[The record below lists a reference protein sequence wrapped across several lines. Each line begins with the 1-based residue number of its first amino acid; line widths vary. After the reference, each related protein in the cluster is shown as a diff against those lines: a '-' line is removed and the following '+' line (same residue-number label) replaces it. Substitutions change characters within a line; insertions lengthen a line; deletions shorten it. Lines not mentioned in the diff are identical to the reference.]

1 MINIS
6 ELLSAYH
13 RLKPDPQV
21 PAQRV
26 CFGTSGHRGSSLA
39 RSFNE
44 DHLLVITQA
53 VADWRREQG
62 ITGPMFVGRDTHVLS
77 SPALDTVVEV
87 LVANGVEVRLEA
99 CGGYTPT
106 PLVSFAILDHN
117 QGAPYLD
124 SGQAGLADGLIIT
137 PSHNPPEDGGIKYN
151 GPDGGPAGTDVTAWI
166 ERRANEL
173 LAGRHGSVQRMSLPL
188 AKKQAISWDF
198 VTPYVEALEQVVD
211 LSAIRSANLKLAV
224 DPMGGAALRV
234 WDAIAERHDL
244 GIDVVNRNL
253 GGDFSFMPPDHDGK
267 IRMDCS
273 SPHAMGNILA
283 MTTSYDLAF
292 GNDPDAD
299 RHGIA
304 DTQGLMNPNRF
315 LAVCV
320 NYLLSHRPS
329 WPRSL
334 KVGKTLVSSGLID
347 RMAGDH
353 GHEVYEVPVGFKWF
367 VEGLAS
373 GELAFAGEE
382 SAGAS
387 FLTFNG
393 EPWSTDKDGIVMCLL
408 AAEILAVTGKTPSA
422 YYQAL
427 MARDRPSHYRRIDVP
442 ATDRHKTRLA
452 ALGPGDI
459 DTDYLAGDPIEAVL
473 THAPGNGAPIGGIK
487 VSTRNGWFA
496 ARPSGTEALF
506 KIYAESFV
514 DELHLESLLGE
525 ARLLLNT

>member
-1 MINIS
+1 MTDIS

-13 RLKPDPQV
+13 RLKPDPQA

-26 CFGTSGHRGSSLA
+26 HFGTSGHRGSSLA

-44 DHLLVITQA
+44 DHLLVIAQA

-62 ITGPMFVGRDTHVLS
+62 ITGPVFVGRDTHALS
-77 SPALDTVVEV
+77 APALDTVVEV

-151 GPDGGPAGTDVTAWI
+151 GPDGGPAGTGVTAWI

-173 LAGRHGSVQRMSLPL
+173 LAGGHGSVQRMSLPL
-188 AKKQAISWDF
+188 AKKQATPWDF

-211 LSAIRSANLKLAV
+211 LAAIRTANLKLAV

-253 GGDFSFMPPDHDGK
+253 GGDFSFMPP
-267 IRMDCS
+267 
-273 SPHAMGNILA
+273 N
-283 MTTSYDLAF
+283 
-292 GNDPDAD
+292 
-299 RHGIA
+299 
-304 DTQGLMNPNRF
+304 QF

-329 WPRSL
+329 WTRSL

-367 VEGLAS
+367 VDGLAS
-373 GELAFAGEE
+373 GKLAFAGEE

-387 FLTFNG
+387 FLTFAG

-422 YYQAL
+422 YYQTL
-427 MARDRPSHYRRIDVP
+427 MARDRPSHYRRVDVP
-442 ATDRHKTRLA
+442 ATDLHKVRLA

-459 DTDYLAGDPIEAVL
+459 NTDNLAGDPIEAVL

-487 VSTRNGWFA
+487 VTTRNGWFA

-514 DELHLESLLGE
+514 GELHLESLLGE
-525 ARLLLNT
+525 ARLLLNP